1 MNNDGKWEVNYTSDA
16 AKKLFL
22 TNIFGEN
29 LERNGHDYSNAS
41 AGEIVNYMENDLFE
55 IKQECSDEL
64 LLKMLAVRYNVYAIS
79 SQKYLGVTIAKEVSN
94 ETVVAIYEN
103 EADLTGVTVEEQ
115 TVRKYN
121 MSQYF
126 APIIGYT
133 GTISDTELEEFKEQG
148 KTILPAMLWVSPELN
163 LPWRNICRE
172 NVVKRKFLWTTQER
186 Y

>member
-1 MNNDGKWEVNYTSDA
+1 MQLYTKRFILLKVTGIKFLLIFLFFEQRWEMEVNYTSDA

-79 SQKYLGVTIAKEVSN
+79 SQ
-94 ETVVAIYEN
+94 
-103 EADLTGVTVEEQ
+103 
-115 TVRKYN
+115 
-121 MSQYF
+121 
-126 APIIGYT
+126 
-133 GTISDTELEEFKEQG
+133 
-148 KTILPAMLWVSPELN
+148 
-163 LPWRNICRE
+163 NI
-172 NVVKRKFLWTTQER
+172 
-186 Y
+186 